1 MKYFLFVITFCLSAT
16 YVYSQNCT
24 AILLGE
30 VVDFHDNTP
39 LQNANISVTGK
50 NIVATSD
57 EFGKFR
63 FKNLCEGVIE
73 IEISHPECTSQ
84 FVTINIEGDTY
95 QKISLEHHL
104 EELDEVK
111 ILGKTVKQTNSAQEV
126 SLKAETIE
134 KFSSATLGD
143 ALNEITGVSTLS
155 TGANIVKPAI
165 HGLNGSRVL
174 MLNNG
179 VRMQDMEW
187 GDEHAP
193 NVDLNSAGSV
203 SVIKGAAALQYGGD
217 AIGGVI
223 VLDQAPFIRKD
234 SLYGKTILNGVSN
247 GRGGST
253 STELVRTYEN
263 GFYLK
268 GQASYKRL
276 GDREAP
282 AYVLSNTGVQEI
294 GASLALGK
302 NLFEWGW
309 HFNYSYYQAELA
321 ILRSSHVG
329 NIDDLINAINS
340 QEPLVINPI
349 THDIQNPRQEVQ
361 HHLAKLEVYK
371 RFEGLG
377 KLKVQYDFQSNNRFE
392 FDIRRGI
399 DDNQAAIDLELTTH
413 TLASDFKWDAK
424 EGIELHSGL
433 MMRYQNNFADP
444 ATGIR
449 RLIPDYD
456 KYDFGGFIT
465 SEYTL
470 SDALI
475 LDAGLRYDF
484 SQVDAKK
491 FYRSSR
497 WEERG
502 YDQQFQDLVIEDLG
516 TQILVNPVFNYHNL
530 SGALGIQ
537 YTDYT
542 PSVFR
547 ANYALAQRAPNPA
560 ELFSDGLH
568 QSASRIELGDLRLT
582 SETSHKISLSAEGNY
597 KNWGYTFEPYLNM
610 ISDFMFL
617 EPTGVEFTIRGA
629 FPVWSYRQTDARLV
643 GLDVNFY
650 TKLHQN
656 WNSNHAFSVVKGKD
670 VTKDSPLINIPSAN
684 IKNSLTFNKLKWK
697 DLELKLISDYVFR
710 QNEVPDNFT
719 VFSPEQQEEVL
730 LKINTAP
737 AAYHLLSF
745 FTKANFNL
753 AKKTKLTSSI
763 TVNNLLNTKY
773 RNYLNR
779 QRYFA
784 DDLGRNIILQL
795 KINY

>member
-1 MKYFLFVITFCLSAT
+1 MRYLLFVITFCLSAI

-39 LQNANISVTGK
+39 LKNAVIVVTGK
-50 NIVATSD
+50 NLKTSSD
-57 EFGKFR
+57 EFGKFT
-63 FKNLCEGVIE
+63 FKNLCEVVIE
-73 IEISHPECTSQ
+73 LEISHPECTSQ
-84 FVTINIEGDTY
+84 FVTISIEGNTY

-111 ILGKTVKQTNSAQEV
+111 VVGKTVKQTNSAQEV
-126 SLKAETIE
+126 SLNIETIE
-134 KFSSATLGD
+134 KYSSATLGD
-143 ALNEITGVSTLS
+143 ALNEIAGVSTLS

-223 VLDQAPFIRKD
+223 VLDQAPFVRID
-234 SLYGKTILNGVSN
+234 SLYGKTILNGISN
-247 GRGGST
+247 GRGGSA

-263 GFYLK
+263 GFYVK
-268 GQASYKRL
+268 GQASFKRL

-282 AYVLSNTGVQEI
+282 DYVLSNTGVQEI

-329 NIDDLINAINS
+329 NNDDLINAINS
-340 QEPLVINPI
+340 QEPLVINPF
-349 THDIQNPRQEVQ
+349 THEIENPRQEVS

-392 FDIRRGI
+392 FDIRRGVA
-399 DDNQAAIDLELTTH
+399 DNQAALDLNLTTH
-413 TLASDFKWDAK
+413 TLASDFKWDANQDF
-424 EGIELHSGL
+424 ELQTGL
-433 MMRYQNNFADP
+433 MLRYQNNFADP

-465 SEYTL
+465 SEYSL
-470 SDALI
+470 SDAVV

-491 FYRSSR
+491 FYQSSR

-502 YDQQFQDLVIEDLG
+502 YDQEFQDLVIEEVG
-516 TQILVNPVFNYHNL
+516 NQILVNPDFTYHNF
-530 SGALGIQ
+530 SGALGLQ
-537 YTDYT
+537 YTDYKS
-542 PSVFR
+542 SVFR

-629 FPVWSYRQTDARLV
+629 FPVWEYRQTKAQLL
-643 GLDVNFY
+643 GLDVNVY
-650 TKLHQN
+650 TKPHQN
-656 WNSNHAFSVVKGKD
+656 WNSNHSFSIVKGKD
-670 VTKDSPLINIPSAN
+670 VTQDAPLINIPSAN
-684 IKNSLTFNKLKWK
+684 IKNSVTFNKLKWK
-697 DLELKLISDYVFR
+697 DLELKLISDYVFE
-710 QNEVPDNFT
+710 QNEVLDNFT

-730 LKINTAP
+730 LEINSAP
-737 AAYHLLSF
+737 ASYHLLGF
-745 FTKANFNL
+745 FAKTSFNL
-753 AKKTKLTSSI
+753 GKKTKLRSSI
-763 TVNNLLNTKY
+763 TVNNLLNTQY

-784 DDLGRNIILQL
+784 DDLGRNIMLQL
-795 KINY
+795 KLNY